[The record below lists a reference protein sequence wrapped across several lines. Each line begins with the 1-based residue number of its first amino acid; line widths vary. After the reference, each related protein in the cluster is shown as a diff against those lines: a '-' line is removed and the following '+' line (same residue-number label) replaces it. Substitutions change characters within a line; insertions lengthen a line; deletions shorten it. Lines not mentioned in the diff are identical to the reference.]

1 MILNKILF
9 LFNKNQKNNFI
20 IIIILG
26 IFFSILELFSIAIF
40 LPLINLIQS
49 GNVDFILDNNFFNK
63 VFTEYLHTSDYKQ
76 VTIYVSVFIIIIYLF
91 KLIYH
96 RYFNRFRLK
105 FVNNFTENLINT
117 FFSKFQ
123 TQSYINY
130 KYSSSSA
137 VIHKIFTESNQI
149 RNILDSIILAFTESF
164 TITLLLVTSLMY
176 DYVITLTALLFFSA
190 VYIVWQFFSKTNLNS
205 LGIIRK
211 SQEKQRFK
219 IFQISY
225 SSFREVLIYNQHK
238 FFRKIFENH
247 NHKATNTLY
256 KYAFKRDNVKPLIE
270 FITISSISFLII
282 ALFFMEDYDSIMI
295 RLAFFATIAYKL
307 MPSINKFSG
316 LFQTIK
322 FNKVSLDFN
331 LESFHIEK
339 IKSNKKD
346 KLKVINEI
354 NVNNISYKYPG
365 RDNFIFKNLNI
376 RIKKGDIIG
385 IKGESG
391 SGKST
396 FIDLILGLLQPYSG
410 DIYVNNLDIQYLKNN
425 YWSKVSTV
433 SQQINLIHGTLKE
446 NLTFGDLSIND
457 QDIYDIIK
465 KVNLSQMLSSFKNG
479 LDEVIYENSSNISG
493 GQKQRI
499 AIARALL
506 RNPQLLIL
514 DEATSSLDESNE
526 IQFINVIKEI
536 KLKNPSLTVLIV
548 SHTKAI
554 LEIADFVYN
563 IEKSNF
569 KLT

>member
-9 LFNKNQKNNFI
+9 LFSKNQKINFI

-49 GNVDFILDNNFFNK
+49 GSVEFLSENKIFKMIFFD
-63 VFTEYLHTSDYKQ
+63 YLSITDYKY
-76 VTIYVSVFIIIIYLF
+76 VTISISIIIILIYLI

-96 RYFNRFRLK
+96 RFFNRFRLK
-105 FVNNFTENLINT
+105 FVNNFTENLINN
-117 FFSKFQ
+117 FFTKFQ

-130 KYSSSSA
+130 KYSSSSS

-149 RNILDSIILAFTESF
+149 RNILDSVILAFTESF

-176 DYVITLTALLFFSA
+176 DYVITLIALLFFST
-190 VYIVWQFFSKTNLNS
+190 VYFVWQLFSNTDLNS

-238 FFRKIFENH
+238 FFRKIFEDH
-247 NHKATNTLY
+247 NYKATNTLY

-282 ALFFMEDYDSIMI
+282 ALFFIEDYDSIMI

-339 IKSNKKD
+339 IKSNKND

-396 FIDLILGLLQPYSG
+396 FIDLILGLLQPSSG
-410 DIYVNNLDIQYLKNN
+410 
-425 YWSKVSTV
+425 
-433 SQQINLIHGTLKE
+433 
-446 NLTFGDLSIND
+446 
-457 QDIYDIIK
+457 
-465 KVNLSQMLSSFKNG
+465 
-479 LDEVIYENSSNISG
+479 
-493 GQKQRI
+493 
-499 AIARALL
+499 
-506 RNPQLLIL
+506 
-514 DEATSSLDESNE
+514 E
-526 IQFINVIKEI
+526 I
-536 KLKNPSLTVLIV
+536 
-548 SHTKAI
+548 
-554 LEIADFVYN
+554 
-563 IEKSNF
+563 
-569 KLT
+569 

>member
-9 LFNKNQKNNFI
+9 LFSKNQKINFF

-49 GNVDFILDNNFFNK
+49 GSVEFMSESKIFKMIFFD
-63 VFTEYLHTSDYKQ
+63 YLSITDYKN
-76 VTIYVSVFIIIIYLF
+76 VTISISIIII
-91 KLIYH
+91 LIYLIKLTYH
-96 RYFNRFRLK
+96 RFFNRFRLK
-105 FVNNFTENLINT
+105 FVNNFTENLINN
-117 FFSKFQ
+117 FFTKFQ

-130 KYSSSSA
+130 KYSSSSS

-149 RNILDSIILAFTESF
+149 RNILDSVILAFTESF

-176 DYVITLTALLFFSA
+176 DYVITLIALLFFST
-190 VYIVWQFFSKTNLNS
+190 VYIIWQFFSKTDLNS

-238 FFRKIFENH
+238 FFRKIFEDH
-247 NHKATNTLY
+247 NYKATNTLY

-282 ALFFMEDYDSIMI
+282 ALFFIEDYDSIMI

-365 RDNFIFKNLNI
+365 RDNFIFKNVNI

-396 FIDLILGLLQPYSG
+396 FIDLILGLLQPSSG
-410 DIYVNNLDIQYLKNN
+410 DIYINNLDIQHIKNN

-465 KVNLSQMLSSFKNG
+465 KVNLSQMLSNFKNG
-479 LDEVIYENSSNISG
+479 LNEVIYENSSNISG

>member
-1 MILNKILF
+1 
-9 LFNKNQKNNFI
+9 
-20 IIIILG
+20 
-26 IFFSILELFSIAIF
+26 
-40 LPLINLIQS
+40 
-49 GNVDFILDNNFFNK
+49 
-63 VFTEYLHTSDYKQ
+63 
-76 VTIYVSVFIIIIYLF
+76 
-91 KLIYH
+91 
-96 RYFNRFRLK
+96 
-105 FVNNFTENLINT
+105 
-117 FFSKFQ
+117 
-123 TQSYINY
+123 
-130 KYSSSSA
+130 
-137 VIHKIFTESNQI
+137 
-149 RNILDSIILAFTESF
+149 
-164 TITLLLVTSLMY
+164 
-176 DYVITLTALLFFSA
+176 
-190 VYIVWQFFSKTNLNS
+190 
-205 LGIIRK
+205 
-211 SQEKQRFK
+211 
-219 IFQISY
+219 
-225 SSFREVLIYNQHK
+225 
-238 FFRKIFENH
+238 
-247 NHKATNTLY
+247 
-256 KYAFKRDNVKPLIE
+256 
-270 FITISSISFLII
+270 
-282 ALFFMEDYDSIMI
+282 
-295 RLAFFATIAYKL
+295 

-339 IKSNKKD
+339 IKSNKND

-376 RIKKGDIIG
+376 RIKKGNIIG

-396 FIDLILGLLQPYSG
+396 FIDLILGLLQPSSG
-410 DIYVNNLDIQYLKNN
+410 EIYVNNLDIQHLKNN

-457 QDIYDIIK
+457 QDIYDVIK

-506 RNPQLLIL
+506 RNPQILIL

>member
-1 MILNKILF
+1 
-9 LFNKNQKNNFI
+9 
-20 IIIILG
+20 
-26 IFFSILELFSIAIF
+26 
-40 LPLINLIQS
+40 
-49 GNVDFILDNNFFNK
+49 
-63 VFTEYLHTSDYKQ
+63 
-76 VTIYVSVFIIIIYLF
+76 
-91 KLIYH
+91 
-96 RYFNRFRLK
+96 
-105 FVNNFTENLINT
+105 
-117 FFSKFQ
+117 
-123 TQSYINY
+123 
-130 KYSSSSA
+130 
-137 VIHKIFTESNQI
+137 
-149 RNILDSIILAFTESF
+149 
-164 TITLLLVTSLMY
+164 
-176 DYVITLTALLFFSA
+176 
-190 VYIVWQFFSKTNLNS
+190 
-205 LGIIRK
+205 
-211 SQEKQRFK
+211 
-219 IFQISY
+219 
-225 SSFREVLIYNQHK
+225 
-238 FFRKIFENH
+238 
-247 NHKATNTLY
+247 
-256 KYAFKRDNVKPLIE
+256 
-270 FITISSISFLII
+270 
-282 ALFFMEDYDSIMI
+282 MEDYDSIMI

-331 LESFHIEK
+331 LESFHIKK

-479 LDEVIYENSSNISG
+479 LDEVVYENSSNISG

>member
-1 MILNKILF
+1 MILNKILL
-9 LFNKNQKNNFI
+9 LFDKKQKNNFI

-26 IFFSILELFSIAIF
+26 IFFSILEIFSIAIF

-49 GNVDFILDNNFFNK
+49 GSIDFVSENNFFK
-63 VFTEYLHTSDYKQ
+63 IIFFDYLSITDYKH
-76 VTIYVSVFIIIIYLF
+76 VTISFSLIIILIYLI

-96 RYFNRFRLK
+96 RFFNRFRLK
-105 FVNNFTENLINT
+105 FVNNFTENLINN
-117 FFSKFQ
+117 FFTKFQ

-130 KYSSSSA
+130 KYSNSSS
-137 VIHKIFTESNQI
+137 VIYKIFTESNQI
-149 RNILDSIILAFTESF
+149 RNILDSVILAFTESF
-164 TITLLLVTSLMY
+164 TITLLLVTSLMF
-176 DYVITLTALLFFSA
+176 DYVITSIALLFFST
-190 VYIVWQFFSKTNLNS
+190 VFIVWQFLSKTDLNS

-211 SQEKQRFK
+211 NQEKQRFK

-247 NHKATNTLY
+247 NYNATNTLY

-282 ALFFMEDYDSIMI
+282 ALFFIQDYDSIMI

-346 KLKVINEI
+346 KIKVINEI

-396 FIDLILGLLQPYSG
+396 FIDLILGLLQPSSG
-410 DIYVNNLDIQYLKNN
+410 DIYINNLDIQHIKNN

-457 QDIYDIIK
+457 QDIYNIIK
-465 KVNLSQMLSSFKNG
+465 KVNLSQMLSNFTNG

-506 RNPQLLIL
+506 RKPQLLIL

>member
-1 MILNKILF
+1 MILNKIPL
-9 LFNKNQKNNFI
+9 LFNKNQKNNFFVT
-20 IIIILG
+20 IILG
-26 IFFSILELFSIAIF
+26 IFFSIIELFSIAIF

-49 GNVDFILDNNFFNK
+49 GNIDFVSENKFFK
-63 VFTEYLHTSDYKQ
+63 IIFFDYLSISDYKH
-76 VTIYVSVFIIIIYLF
+76 VTISLSLIIILIYLF

-96 RYFNRFRLK
+96 RIFNRFRLK
-105 FVNNFTENLINT
+105 FVNNFTENLINN
-117 FFSKFQ
+117 FFNKFQ

-130 KYSSSSA
+130 KYSSSSS
-137 VIHKIFTESNQI
+137 VIYKIFTESNQI
-149 RNILDSIILAFTESF
+149 RNIVDSVILAFTESF
-164 TITLLLVTSLMY
+164 TIILLLITSLMY
-176 DYVITLTALLFFSA
+176 DYVITLTALLFFSI
-190 VYIVWQFFSKTNLNS
+190 VYFVWQFFSKTDLNS
-205 LGIIRK
+205 LGLIRK

-238 FFRKIFENH
+238 FFRKIFETH
-247 NHKATNTLY
+247 NHKSTNTLY

-282 ALFFMEDYDSIMI
+282 ALFFKEDYDSIMI

-339 IKSNKKD
+339 IQSSSKENI
-346 KLKVINEI
+346 KVINEI
-354 NVNNISYKYPG
+354 SVDNVSYKYPS
-365 RDNFIFKNLNI
+365 RDDFIFKNINI
-376 RIKKGDIIG
+376 KIKKGDIIG

-396 FIDLILGLLQPYSG
+396 FIDLILGLLEPSSG
-410 DIYVNNLDIQYLKNN
+410 KISINNLDLIYLKSN

-433 SQQINLIHGTLKE
+433 SQQINLIQGTLKE

-465 KVNLSQMLSSFKNG
+465 KVNLSQMLSNFTNG

-506 RNPQLLIL
+506 RKPQLLIL

>member
-190 VYIVWQFFSKTNLNS
+190 VYIVWQFFSKTDLNS

>member
-9 LFNKNQKNNFI
+9 LFSKNQKIDFI

-49 GNVDFILDNNFFNK
+49 GSVEFMSESIIFKTIFFD
-63 VFTEYLHTSDYKQ
+63 YLSISDYKH
-76 VTIYVSVFIIIIYLF
+76 VTISISIIII
-91 KLIYH
+91 LIYLIKLTYH
-96 RYFNRFRLK
+96 RFFNRFRLK
-105 FVNNFTENLINT
+105 FVNNFTENLINN
-117 FFSKFQ
+117 FFTKFQ

-130 KYSSSSA
+130 KYSSSSS

-149 RNILDSIILAFTESF
+149 RNILDSVILAFTESF
-164 TITLLLVTSLMY
+164 TITLLLITSLMY
-176 DYVITLTALLFFSA
+176 DYVITLIALLFFST
-190 VYIVWQFFSKTNLNS
+190 VYIVWQFFSKTDLNS
-205 LGIIRK
+205 LGRIRK

-247 NHKATNTLY
+247 NYKATNTLY

-282 ALFFMEDYDSIMI
+282 ALFFIEDYDSIMI
-295 RLAFFATIAYKL
+295 RLAFFATISYKL

-346 KLKVINEI
+346 KIKVINEI

-365 RDNFIFKNLNI
+365 RDNFIFKNVNI
-376 RIKKGDIIG
+376 IIKKGDIIG

-396 FIDLILGLLQPYSG
+396 FIDLILGLLQPSSG
-410 DIYVNNLDIQYLKNN
+410 DIYINNSDIQQQKNN

-465 KVNLSQMLSSFKNG
+465 KVNLSQMLSNFTNG

-506 RNPQLLIL
+506 RKPQLLIL

>member
-1 MILNKILF
+1 MILNKILL
-9 LFNKNQKNNFI
+9 LFNKNQKNNFFVT
-20 IIIILG
+20 IILG
-26 IFFSILELFSIAIF
+26 IFFSIIELFSIAIF

-49 GNVDFILDNNFFNK
+49 GNIDFVSENKFFK
-63 VFTEYLHTSDYKQ
+63 IIFFDYLSISDYKH
-76 VTIYVSVFIIIIYLF
+76 VTISLSLIIILIYLF

-96 RYFNRFRLK
+96 RIFNRFRLK
-105 FVNNFTENLINT
+105 FVNNFTENLINN
-117 FFSKFQ
+117 FFNKFQ

-130 KYSSSSA
+130 KYSSSSS
-137 VIHKIFTESNQI
+137 VIYKIFTESNQI
-149 RNILDSIILAFTESF
+149 RNIVDSVILAFTESF
-164 TITLLLVTSLMY
+164 TIILLLITSLMY
-176 DYVITLTALLFFSA
+176 DYVITLTALLFFSI
-190 VYIVWQFFSKTNLNS
+190 VYFVWQFFSKTDLNS
-205 LGIIRK
+205 LGLIRK

-247 NHKATNTLY
+247 NHKSTNTLY

-282 ALFFMEDYDSIMI
+282 ALFFKEDYDSIMI

-339 IKSNKKD
+339 IQSSSKENI
-346 KLKVINEI
+346 KVINEI
-354 NVNNISYKYPG
+354 SVDNVSYKYPS
-365 RDNFIFKNLNI
+365 RDDFIFKNINI
-376 RIKKGDIIG
+376 KIKKGDIIG

-396 FIDLILGLLQPYSG
+396 FIDLILGLLEPSSG
-410 DIYVNNLDIQYLKNN
+410 KISINNLDLIYLKSN

-433 SQQINLIHGTLKE
+433 SQQINLIQGTLKE

-465 KVNLSQMLSSFKNG
+465 KVNLSQMLSNFTNG

-506 RNPQLLIL
+506 RKPQLLIL

>member
-9 LFNKNQKNNFI
+9 LFNKNQKIDFFLTVI
-20 IIIILG
+20 FG
-26 IFFSILELFSIAIF
+26 VFFSILELFSIAIF

-49 GNVDFILDNNFFNK
+49 GSMEFMLESKILNTIFFD
-63 VFTEYLHTSDYKQ
+63 YLSISDYKH
-76 VTIYVSVFIIIIYLF
+76 VTISISIIII
-91 KLIYH
+91 LIYLIKLTYH
-96 RYFNRFRLK
+96 RFFNRFRLK
-105 FVNNFTENLINT
+105 FVNNFTENLINN
-117 FFSKFQ
+117 FFTKFQ
-123 TQSYINY
+123 TQNYINY
-130 KYSSSSA
+130 KYSNSRS

-149 RNILDSIILAFTESF
+149 RNILDSVILGYTEFF
-164 TITLLLVTSLMY
+164 TITLLLATSLMY
-176 DYVITLTALLFFSA
+176 DYVITLIALLFFSI
-190 VYIVWQFFSKTNLNS
+190 VYIVWQFFSKTDLNS
-205 LGIIRK
+205 LGRIRK

-238 FFRKIFENH
+238 FFRKIFEKH
-247 NHKATNTLY
+247 NYKATNTLY

-270 FITISSISFLII
+270 FITISSISFLIM
-282 ALFFMEDYDSIMI
+282 ALFFIEDYDSIMI

-316 LFQTIK
+316 LFQAIK

-331 LESFHIEK
+331 LETFHIEK

-346 KLKVINEI
+346 KIKVIDEI

-365 RDNFIFKNLNI
+365 RDNYIFKNANI
-376 RIKKGDIIG
+376 IIKKGDIIG

-396 FIDLILGLLQPYSG
+396 FIDLILGLLQPSSG
-410 DIYVNNLDIQYLKNN
+410 DIYINNLDIEQFKNN
-425 YWSKVSTV
+425 FWSKVSTV

-446 NLTFGDLSIND
+446 NLIFGDLSIND
-457 QDIYDIIK
+457 QDIYDMIK
-465 KVNLSQMLSSFKNG
+465 KVNLSQMLSNLTNG

-506 RNPQLLIL
+506 RKPQLLIL

-554 LEIADFVYN
+554 LEITDFVYN

-569 KLT
+569 KLI

>member
-9 LFNKNQKNNFI
+9 LFSKNQKINFI

-49 GNVDFILDNNFFNK
+49 GSVEFLSENKIFKMIFFD
-63 VFTEYLHTSDYKQ
+63 YLSITDYKY
-76 VTIYVSVFIIIIYLF
+76 VTISISIIIILIYLI

-96 RYFNRFRLK
+96 RFFNRFRLK
-105 FVNNFTENLINT
+105 FVNNFTENLINN
-117 FFSKFQ
+117 FFTKFQ

-130 KYSSSSA
+130 KYSSSSS

-149 RNILDSIILAFTESF
+149 RNILDSVILAFTESF

-176 DYVITLTALLFFSA
+176 DYVITLIALLFFST
-190 VYIVWQFFSKTNLNS
+190 VYFVWQLFSNTDLNS

-238 FFRKIFENH
+238 FFRKIFEDH
-247 NHKATNTLY
+247 NYKATNTLY

-282 ALFFMEDYDSIMI
+282 ALFFIEDYDSIMI

-339 IKSNKKD
+339 IKSNKND

-396 FIDLILGLLQPYSG
+396 FIDLILGLLQPSSG
-410 DIYVNNLDIQYLKNN
+410 EIYVNNLDIQHLKNN

-457 QDIYDIIK
+457 QDIYDVIK

-506 RNPQLLIL
+506 RNPQILIL